1 MPLAAYLLPVANQAL
16 NRQDM
21 EMYEA
26 AREVVAQAATILELV
41 EAGNLLA
48 QFTEDEQAAA
58 REYFDSL
65 PAEVHQQ
72 FIAALQAAFAADASI
87 EIVYQNSRGDA
98 IAAVAAP
105 HPQVEGTVVVTLTLP
120 PDEALSPDRPAPM

>member
-1 MPLAAYLLPVANQAL
+1 MPLAIVLPTANQAL

-21 EMYEA
+21 ETYEA

-48 QFTEDEQAAA
+48 QFTEEEQAAA
-58 REYFDSL
+58 REYFNGL

-72 FIAALQAAFAADASI
+72 FIAALQEAFAQEAAI
-87 EIVYQNSRGDA
+87 EIRYQDSQGGA
-98 IAAVAAP
+98 VAAAAAP
-105 HPQVEGTVVVTLTLP
+105 HPQVEGTVVVTLIVP
-120 PDEALSPDRPAPM
+120 PDQALSPGRSTPT